1 MQGKDSCIAVYSRK
15 SKFTGKGESVGNQV
29 ELCREY
35 IRLHYG
41 EAAPEQM
48 IVYEDEGFSGGN
60 LNRPAFKRMMDAA
73 KKHAFKAII
82 VYRLDRI
89 SRNISDFAGLIEE
102 LSRLNIAFVSIREQ
116 FDTSSP
122 MGRAM
127 MYIASVFSQLER
139 ETIAERI
146 RDNMHE
152 LAKTGR
158 WLGGVTPTGY
168 GSESVKTVTVDGKTK
183 KACKLRLIPEEA
195 EIVKLIYDLY
205 VETDSQTVTE
215 AELMRRGIKTKN
227 DRYYTRFSIK
237 AILQNPVYLIAD
249 QDAYGYFA
257 ERNAEL
263 FSSAEEFDGVHGMM
277 IYNRTDQE
285 KGKTTVLLPVSEWII
300 ALGQHPGL
308 VPSGQWIKVQESL
321 ERNKSKGYRKPR
333 NNEALLTGLLFCACG
348 ERMYPKLSK
357 QFTADGQ
364 PIYTYV
370 CKMKER
376 SKRQRCNKQNANGN
390 VLDIAIIEQIKAL
403 TEHDSSFL
411 NQLEKSRQLYTGSR
425 QQYETQLAELRAEYG
440 ENEKTI
446 NGLIDS
452 LAMVGDSIAKPRV
465 LKRIEELTETNRE
478 IENRIHEL
486 EGLTSTNALSDGEFD
501 LLRQMLSVF
510 QTNIDEMSVEE
521 RRAAIRTVVR
531 KVIWDGVNAHV
542 VLFGAEEGEIEYP
555 DMVSRYADTEDEST
569 PLG

>member
-1 MQGKDSCIAVYSRK
+1 
-15 SKFTGKGESVGNQV
+15 
-29 ELCREY
+29 
-35 IRLHYG
+35 
-41 EAAPEQM
+41 
-48 IVYEDEGFSGGN
+48 
-60 LNRPAFKRMMDAA
+60 
-73 KKHAFKAII
+73 
-82 VYRLDRI
+82 
-89 SRNISDFAGLIEE
+89 
-102 LSRLNIAFVSIREQ
+102 
-116 FDTSSP
+116 
-122 MGRAM
+122 
-127 MYIASVFSQLER
+127 
-139 ETIAERI
+139 
-146 RDNMHE
+146 
-152 LAKTGR
+152 
-158 WLGGVTPTGY
+158 
-168 GSESVKTVTVDGKTK
+168 
-183 KACKLRLIPEEA
+183 
-195 EIVKLIYDLY
+195 
-205 VETDSQTVTE
+205 
-215 AELMRRGIKTKN
+215 
-227 DRYYTRFSIK
+227 
-237 AILQNPVYLIAD
+237 
-249 QDAYGYFA
+249 
-257 ERNAEL
+257 
-263 FSSAEEFDGVHGMM
+263 
-277 IYNRTDQE
+277 
-285 KGKTTVLLPVSEWII
+285 
-300 ALGQHPGL
+300 
-308 VPSGQWIKVQESL
+308 
-321 ERNKSKGYRKPR
+321 
-333 NNEALLTGLLFCACG
+333 
-348 ERMYPKLSK
+348 MYPKLSK
-357 QFTADGQ
+357 RFTADGQ

-390 VLDIAIIEQIKAL
+390 VLDIAIIEKIKAL

-411 NQLEKSRQLYTGSR
+411 NQLEKSRQFYTGSR
-425 QQYETQLAELRAEYG
+425 QQYESQLAELRAEYG